1 MNGTKTNSAQ
11 LVQRTVP
18 LIDENSFRPVG
29 IRADAAE
36 RIHRP
41 SQTYLQ
47 DALRRFRQNKASV
60 LGVALLA
67 LFVVMSFA
75 GPLLTP
81 YPYNATDLL
90 SANQAAS
97 SAHWFGTDE
106 LGRDMWARIWT
117 GGRVSI
123 LIGILA
129 ALLQGTI
136 GIIMGSI
143 AGFAGGKVDSIIMR
157 TVEFLLAFPYLV
169 WVTLL
174 MMVTGSGIL
183 PMILAL
189 TLTGWLSMARLVRGQ
204 ILSLKN
210 EDYVLAAESLG
221 ANGPS
226 IIWKHMIPN
235 MMGVIIVNMT
245 FAIPGAIFSEA
256 FLSFIGIGI
265 KSPQTSWGL
274 LVSMGMKQIYT
285 YPLRLFL
292 PCLCVSLTM
301 LSLQLIGDGLR
312 DALDPKLRQ

>member
-1 MNGTKTNSAQ
+1 MNINTSD
-11 LVQRTVP
+11 LMERF
-18 LIDENSFRPVG
+18 SPVG
-29 IRADAAE
+29 IVAEAAE
-36 RIHRP
+36 QIHRP

-47 DALRRFRQNKASV
+47 DAWRRFRQNKAAVAGVFLLMLFV
-60 LGVALLA
+60 LLSFFGSLLA
-67 LFVVMSFA
+67 PVA
-75 GPLLTP
+75 YDT
-81 YPYNATDLL
+81 TDLL
-90 SANQAAS
+90 ASNQS
-97 SAHWFGTDE
+97 PSNEHWFGTDE
-106 LGRDMWARIWT
+106 LGRDLWARIWV

-129 ALLQGTI
+129 AFLQASI
-136 GIIMGSI
+136 GILMGSI
-143 AGFAGGKVDSIIMR
+143 AGFIGGKVDALIMR
-157 TVEFLLAFPYLV
+157 LVEFLMAFPYLV

-174 MMVTGSGIL
+174 MMVTGSGIF
-183 PMILAL
+183 PMVLAL

-221 ANGPS
+221 ANTRR
-226 IIWKHMIPN
+226 IILKHMIPN
-235 MMGVIIVNMT
+235 MMGIIIVNMT

-274 LVSMGMKQIYT
+274 LVSMGTKSVYT
-285 YPLRLFL
+285 YPLRLLL
-292 PCLCVSLTM
+292 PCVCISLTM